1 MCPLPLPAL
10 PPDKKTFDD
19 DNDKSRLAESYHII
33 LIKDCLILISFGV
46 MRAVQTIAP
55 TDIPDDTKYIIS
67 RYQCNPL
74 QSIWIFFTK

>member
-1 MCPLPLPAL
+1 MCPLPLPAA
-10 PPDKKTFDD
+10 PPDK
-19 DNDKSRLAESYHII
+19 NVLMMMIYQEIAESYHII

-55 TDIPDDTKYIIS
+55 TDIPDTKYIIS
-67 RYQCNPL
+67 RYQSHPL